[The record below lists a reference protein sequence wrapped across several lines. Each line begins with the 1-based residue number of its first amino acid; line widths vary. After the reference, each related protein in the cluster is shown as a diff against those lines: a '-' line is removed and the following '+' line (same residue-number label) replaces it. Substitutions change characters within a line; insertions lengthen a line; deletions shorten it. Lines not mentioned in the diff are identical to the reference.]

1 MPDDILSC
9 ILSFLSIR
17 DSVKARILS
26 RRWRYIC
33 PFMLNLDFDLHTV
46 LRINYKARY
55 SNGDSDMSWE
65 DKSKFVTGVD
75 QFLEL
80 YNGQKLDS
88 LRICFC
94 LGNEYA
100 GYVDRWIRFAIIMK
114 TEKLDLDFSASPES
128 QSNNLYDFPCQLL
141 PQGDSSQLKYLCLK
155 SCNLGPTPNLVSRL
169 ISLKSLDLEHVPLN
183 QSCADSILSSCLNLE
198 WLRLKN
204 SILPETLCIHGPS
217 LHLKILIVHEC
228 YGVQK
233 FKISSIGLTTFEYIG
248 KVKNFSFLDV
258 PRLEKVH
265 IRFMVAYERGTQ
277 YMFNGIANDL
287 PRLQTLSLVLTT
299 DEYSKHVHCELKE
312 VEVHGFLGR
321 SNEMELAIYLLKNV
335 VSLERMILSTQK
347 RLHEYVDMSS
357 TGEINDVIDLS
368 PETPSGPK
376 GNDLKPID
384 RLTEMPDDILS
395 CILSFLS
402 IRDSVKARILSRR
415 WRYICPFMLNLDFD
429 LHTVLG
435 INYKARY
442 SNGDSD
448 MSWEDKSKFVTGV
461 DQFLELYNGQK
472 LDSLRICF
480 CLGNE
485 YAGYVDRWIR
495 FAIIMK
501 TEKLDLDFSASP
513 ESQSNNL
520 YDFPC
525 QLLPQ
530 GDSSQLKYLC
540 LKSCN
545 LGPTPN
551 LVSRLISL
559 KSLDLEHVP
568 LNQSCADSILSSCL
582 NLEWLRLKN
591 SILPETLCING
602 PSLHL
607 KILIVH
613 ECYGVEKFEISSIG
627 LTTFE
632 YIGKVKNFS
641 FLDVPRLEKVHIR
654 FMVAYERGTQ
664 YMFNGIAND
673 LPRLQTLSLVLTTDE
688 VLPIP
693 ARITRFNSLKQL
705 ELFVMV
711 SSDFNLLSLTSLLNA
726 SPLLQ
731 KLHLSLHTGRSRGRR
746 IELQYSKHVHCE
758 LKEVEVHGFLGR
770 SNEMELAI
778 YLLKNAVSLERM
790 ILSTQKRLYHGG
802 GKWTSSRCPWFEWQ
816 RKKACAYDLL
826 QKEKVNSHTELLFL

>member
-1 MPDDILSC
+1 MSLS
-9 ILSFLSIR
+9 
-17 DSVKARILS
+17 
-26 RRWRYIC
+26 
-33 PFMLNLDFDLHTV
+33 N
-46 LRINYKARY
+46 
-55 SNGDSDMSWE
+55 
-65 DKSKFVTGVD
+65 
-75 QFLEL
+75 
-80 YNGQKLDS
+80 
-88 LRICFC
+88 
-94 LGNEYA
+94 
-100 GYVDRWIRFAIIMK
+100 VDRP
-114 TEKLDLDFSASPES
+114 L
-128 QSNNLYDFPCQLL
+128 
-141 PQGDSSQLKYLCLK
+141 
-155 SCNLGPTPNLVSRL
+155 RL
-169 ISLKSLDLEHVPLN
+169 IQPPASATSTCH
-183 QSCADSILSSCLNLE
+183 S
-198 WLRLKN
+198 
-204 SILPETLCIHGPS
+204 
-217 LHLKILIVHEC
+217 
-228 YGVQK
+228 GVA
-233 FKISSIGLTTFEYIG
+233 S
-248 KVKNFSFLDV
+248 
-258 PRLEKVH
+258 
-265 IRFMVAYERGTQ
+265 
-277 YMFNGIANDL
+277 
-287 PRLQTLSLVLTT
+287 
-299 DEYSKHVHCELKE
+299 
-312 VEVHGFLGR
+312 
-321 SNEMELAIYLLKNV
+321 
-335 VSLERMILSTQK
+335 
-347 RLHEYVDMSS
+347 
-357 TGEINDVIDLS
+357 
-368 PETPSGPK
+368 K

-395 CILSFLS
+395 FILSFLS

-448 MSWEDKSKFVTGV
+448 ISWEDKSKFVTGV

-472 LDSLRICF
+472 LLSLRICF

-501 TEKLDLDFSASP
+501 TEKLDLEFSASL
-513 ESQSNNL
+513 ESQSNKL

-525 QLLPQ
+525 QLLPR

-545 LGPTPN
+545 LRPTPN
-551 LVSRLISL
+551 LVSRLVSL

-568 LNQSCADSILSSCL
+568 LNQSCANNILSSCL

-591 SILPETLCING
+591 SILPETLCIHG
-602 PSLHL
+602 PSLNL

-641 FLDVPRLEKVHIR
+641 FLDVPRLEKVHIK

-688 VLPIP
+688 VLLIP

-705 ELFVMV
+705 ELFVMI
-711 SSDFNLLSLTSLLNA
+711 SSDFNLLSITLLLNA

-746 IELQYSKHVHCE
+746 IEQQYSKHVHCE

-802 GKWTSSRCPWFEWQ
+802 GKWTSSRCPWFEWH
-816 RKKACAYDLL
+816 RKKLYLEYIQDLL
-826 QKEKVNSHTELLFL
+826 APEKINIPIVEDPKTGEVTLPGAVVVKI

>member
-1 MPDDILSC
+1 
-9 ILSFLSIR
+9 
-17 DSVKARILS
+17 
-26 RRWRYIC
+26 
-33 PFMLNLDFDLHTV
+33 
-46 LRINYKARY
+46 
-55 SNGDSDMSWE
+55 
-65 DKSKFVTGVD
+65 
-75 QFLEL
+75 
-80 YNGQKLDS
+80 
-88 LRICFC
+88 
-94 LGNEYA
+94 
-100 GYVDRWIRFAIIMK
+100 
-114 TEKLDLDFSASPES
+114 
-128 QSNNLYDFPCQLL
+128 
-141 PQGDSSQLKYLCLK
+141 
-155 SCNLGPTPNLVSRL
+155 
-169 ISLKSLDLEHVPLN
+169 
-183 QSCADSILSSCLNLE
+183 
-198 WLRLKN
+198 
-204 SILPETLCIHGPS
+204 
-217 LHLKILIVHEC
+217 
-228 YGVQK
+228 
-233 FKISSIGLTTFEYIG
+233 
-248 KVKNFSFLDV
+248 
-258 PRLEKVH
+258 
-265 IRFMVAYERGTQ
+265 
-277 YMFNGIANDL
+277 
-287 PRLQTLSLVLTT
+287 
-299 DEYSKHVHCELKE
+299 
-312 VEVHGFLGR
+312 
-321 SNEMELAIYLLKNV
+321 
-335 VSLERMILSTQK
+335 
-347 RLHEYVDMSS
+347 MSS
-357 TGEINDVIDLS
+357 TGETNGVIDLS
-368 PETPSGPK
+368 QSEPEYDPQPETPSGSK

-448 MSWEDKSKFVTGV
+448 ISWEDKSKFVSGV

-485 YAGYVDRWIR
+485 YTGYVDRWIR

-551 LVSRLISL
+551 LVSRLNSL

-568 LNQSCADSILSSCL
+568 LNQSCANSILSSCL

-591 SILPETLCING
+591 SILPETLCIHG

-731 KLHLSLHTGRSRGRR
+731 KLHLSVLHTGRSRGRR
-746 IELQYSKHVHCE
+746 IEQQYSKHVHCE

-816 RKKACAYDLL
+816 KKKACAYDLL

>member
-1 MPDDILSC
+1 
-9 ILSFLSIR
+9 
-17 DSVKARILS
+17 
-26 RRWRYIC
+26 
-33 PFMLNLDFDLHTV
+33 
-46 LRINYKARY
+46 
-55 SNGDSDMSWE
+55 MSL
-65 DKSKFVTGVD
+65 T
-75 QFLEL
+75 
-80 YNGQKLDS
+80 
-88 LRICFC
+88 
-94 LGNEYA
+94 
-100 GYVDRWIRFAIIMK
+100 
-114 TEKLDLDFSASPES
+114 
-128 QSNNLYDFPCQLL
+128 
-141 PQGDSSQLKYLCLK
+141 
-155 SCNLGPTPNLVSRL
+155 
-169 ISLKSLDLEHVPLN
+169 
-183 QSCADSILSSCLNLE
+183 LSS
-198 WLRLKN
+198 
-204 SILPETLCIHGPS
+204 
-217 LHLKILIVHEC
+217 
-228 YGVQK
+228 
-233 FKISSIGLTTFEYIG
+233 
-248 KVKNFSFLDV
+248 
-258 PRLEKVH
+258 
-265 IRFMVAYERGTQ
+265 
-277 YMFNGIANDL
+277 
-287 PRLQTLSLVLTT
+287 LS
-299 DEYSKHVHCELKE
+299 
-312 VEVHGFLGR
+312 
-321 SNEMELAIYLLKNV
+321 
-335 VSLERMILSTQK
+335 
-347 RLHEYVDMSS
+347 MSS
-357 TGEINDVIDLS
+357 TGETNDVIDLS
-368 PETPSGPK
+368 QSEPEYDPQPETPSGSK

-448 MSWEDKSKFVTGV
+448 ISWEDKSKFVSGV

-495 FAIIMK
+495 FSIIMK
-501 TEKLDLDFSASP
+501 TEKLDLEFSASP

-551 LVSRLISL
+551 LVSSLNSL

-568 LNQSCADSILSSCL
+568 LNQSCANSILSSCL

-591 SILPETLCING
+591 SILPETLCI
-602 PSLHL
+602 H
-607 KILIVH
+607 
-613 ECYGVEKFEISSIG
+613 
-627 LTTFE
+627 
-632 YIGKVKNFS
+632 VKNFS
-641 FLDVPRLEKVHIR
+641 FLDIPRLEKVHIR

-705 ELFVMV
+705 ELFVM
-711 SSDFNLLSLTSLLNA
+711 
-726 SPLLQ
+726 
-731 KLHLSLHTGRSRGRR
+731 KLHLSLHNGRSRGRR
-746 IELQYSKHVHCE
+746 IEQQYSKHVHCE
-758 LKEVEVHGFLGR
+758 LKEVEVHSFLGR

-778 YLLKNAVSLERM
+778 YLLKNAVSLERL

-802 GKWTSSRCPWFEWQ
+802 GKWTSSRCPWFEWHK
-816 RKKACAYDLL
+816 KKACAYDLL
-826 QKEKVNSHTELLFL
+826 QKEKVNSHTELLFLWHIYATKTI

>member
-1 MPDDILSC
+1 
-9 ILSFLSIR
+9 
-17 DSVKARILS
+17 
-26 RRWRYIC
+26 
-33 PFMLNLDFDLHTV
+33 ML
-46 LRINYKARY
+46 IAP
-55 SNGDSDMSWE
+55 S
-65 DKSKFVTGVD
+65 
-75 QFLEL
+75 
-80 YNGQKLDS
+80 
-88 LRICFC
+88 
-94 LGNEYA
+94 
-100 GYVDRWIRFAIIMK
+100 
-114 TEKLDLDFSASPES
+114 
-128 QSNNLYDFPCQLL
+128 
-141 PQGDSSQLKYLCLK
+141 DSSNHRRPLH
-155 SCNLGPTPNLVSRL
+155 PPVTPVSPPRY
-169 ISLKSLDLEHVPLN
+169 PL
-183 QSCADSILSSCLNLE
+183 SLSS
-198 WLRLKN
+198 
-204 SILPETLCIHGPS
+204 PHAHT
-217 LHLKILIVHEC
+217 
-228 YGVQK
+228 
-233 FKISSIGLTTFEYIG
+233 
-248 KVKNFSFLDV
+248 
-258 PRLEKVH
+258 
-265 IRFMVAYERGTQ
+265 A
-277 YMFNGIANDL
+277 
-287 PRLQTLSLVLTT
+287 
-299 DEYSKHVHCELKE
+299 
-312 VEVHGFLGR
+312 
-321 SNEMELAIYLLKNV
+321 
-335 VSLERMILSTQK
+335 
-347 RLHEYVDMSS
+347 
-357 TGEINDVIDLS
+357 
-368 PETPSGPK
+368 
-376 GNDLKPID
+376 GNDPKPID
-384 RLTEMPDDILS
+384 RLTEMPDEILS
-395 CILSFLS
+395 FILSFLS

-448 MSWEDKSKFVTGV
+448 ISWEDKSKFVTGV

-472 LDSLRICF
+472 LLSLRICF

-485 YAGYVDRWIR
+485 HAGYVDRWIR

-501 TEKLDLDFSASP
+501 TEKLDLEFSASP
-513 ESQSNNL
+513 ESQSNKL

-545 LGPTPN
+545 LRPTPN
-551 LVSRLISL
+551 LASRLVSL

-568 LNQSCADSILSSCL
+568 LNQSCANSILSSCL

-591 SILPETLCING
+591 SILPETLCIHG

-613 ECYGVEKFEISSIG
+613 ECYRVEKFEISSIG

-632 YIGKVKNFS
+632 YIGEVKNFS

-673 LPRLQTLSLVLTTDE
+673 LPWLQTLSLVLTTDE

-705 ELFVMV
+705 ELFVM
-711 SSDFNLLSLTSLLNA
+711 
-726 SPLLQ
+726 
-731 KLHLSLHTGRSRGRR
+731 LHTGRSRGRR
-746 IELQYSKHVHCE
+746 IEQQYSKHVHCE

-802 GKWTSSRCPWFEWQ
+802 GKWMSSQCPWFEWHI
-816 RKKACAYDLL
+816 KKACAYDLL